1 MRRALVPILLVLLG
15 VRLVTAVWSTAGL
28 GWDFANYHLTARK
41 VATGD
46 TKNLYRMPRA
56 TMERF
61 YSIIGE
67 PAELPPPEAGTPSGE
82 QEVPSGRMGFIG
94 TPISA
99 YVFAPIGFLSPR
111 WALLAFKLQSAVFLV
126 ASLVLLF
133 PVFRSA
139 SAGRLDARE
148 ALTVYLLIALLYAP
162 FWFVFSTG
170 GQATPLNLFLLVLFH
185 RFYLL
190 ARPLP
195 AAAALGAGILIKP
208 FFLLMLPVLLV
219 AGEWRLLLR
228 IAGCLLLAGAVS
240 LLLLGWPVHQEWI
253 AVMRQAG
260 GGLAEPWWNNSSL
273 FVIGYSLWCIWH
285 HGTLVPGG
293 EVGGAMSLGIGVLKL
308 ALLALFLLAAGK
320 TARSGVSAGVRR
332 NAVAML
338 AILFALSFSSI
349 VWPHYLSF
357 LFLPFLLVLFPPTR
371 LPRPAEL
378 LVWATLVSTLAVQSR
393 FAQRAALSLLEGLP
407 WLQGVAAGVF
417 GGGTMLLALVVF
429 FLYGE
434 RILQS
439 LSAGPAALPE
449 SLNSPGAPGGRSH
462 VEAFRV

>member
-1 MRRALVPILLVLLG
+1 MRRAFLPLLFVLIG
-15 VRLVTAVWSTAGL
+15 ARLVTSVWSTAGI
-28 GWDFANYHLTARK
+28 GWDFANYHLTARRIT
-41 VATGD
+41 TGD

-61 YSIIGE
+61 YAFIGE
-67 PAELPPPEAGTPSGE
+67 PDRLPPGE
-82 QEVPSGRMGFIG
+82 GPGDQEVPSGRMGFIG

-99 YVFAPIGFLSPR
+99 YVFAPIGYLSPR

-139 SAGRLDARE
+139 SAGRLDGRS
-148 ALTVYLLIALLYAP
+148 ALTVYLLLALLFAP

-190 ARPLP
+190 GRQLP
-195 AAAALGAGILIKP
+195 AAVTLAAGILIKP
-208 FFLLMLPVLLV
+208 FFLLMLPVLLL

-228 IAGCLLLAGAVS
+228 LGGCLLLAGAVS

-253 AVMRQAG
+253 AVMREAG
-260 GGLAEPWWNNSSL
+260 GGLAEPWWNNSSA
-273 FVIGYSLWCIWH
+273 FVVVYSLWCIWH

-293 EVGGAMSLGIGVLKL
+293 EVGGAMALGIGVLKL
-308 ALLALFLLAAGK
+308 ALLALFLLAAWK
-320 TARSGVSAGVRR
+320 AARSGVSGEVRR
-332 NAVAML
+332 NAVVML

-357 LFLPFLLVLFPPTR
+357 LFLPFLLVMFPPTR
-371 LPRPAEL
+371 LPRAAEL
-378 LVWATLVSTLAVQSR
+378 LVWAALVSTLAVQSR
-393 FAQRAALSLLEGLP
+393 FAQRAVLPLLDGLP
-407 WLQGVAAGVF
+407 WLQGVVAGVF
-417 GGGTMLLALVVF
+417 GGGTILLALALF

-439 LSAGPAALPE
+439 LSADPAAQPG
-449 SLNSPGAPGGRSH
+449 SLNPPGPHGGGSH
-462 VEAFRV
+462 VEAFGI